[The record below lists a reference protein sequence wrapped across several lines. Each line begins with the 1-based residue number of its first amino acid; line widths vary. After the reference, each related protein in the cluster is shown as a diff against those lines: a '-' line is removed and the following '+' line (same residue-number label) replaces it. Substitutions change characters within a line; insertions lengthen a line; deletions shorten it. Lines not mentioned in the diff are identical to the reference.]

1 MSYLLLASIVTG
13 SEDGII
19 MCKNWYSITFRAVAT
34 CRSKECISFLSI
46 APEFAKDTIK
56 ELKESGELNQE
67 WLKESIGELTIKRGS
82 KKTLH
87 VATLQTEILAHIISK
102 KWSNLTENI
111 DYQYKYFIPEWLYLA
126 SAE

>member
-1 MSYLLLASIVTG
+1 M
-13 SEDGII
+13 
-19 MCKNWYSITFRAVAT
+19 
-34 CRSKECISFLSI
+34 
-46 APEFAKDTIK
+46 
-56 ELKESGELNQE
+56 NQE

-126 SAE
+126 SALNEIESLRRLLWYLWDCNKNRLKPCIDISISCAEASNGEAVIQDIFRTEYLKVNTHM